1 MFFGIT
7 YLLVMTI
14 LETAVLNIKPGSNRE
29 FEAAFIKATH
39 IISAMPGYI
48 SHDLQKCIEVENQYL
63 LLVHWQT
70 LEDHTIGFRKSPEYQ
85 TWKQLLHH
93 FYDPF
98 PTVEHY
104 YSIINQW

>member
-1 MFFGIT
+1 M
-7 YLLVMTI
+7 I
-14 LETAVLNIKPGSNRE
+14 LEIARLEIKPNLNRE
-29 FEAAFIKATH
+29 FETAFIEASR

-48 SHDLQKCIEVENQYL
+48 SHDLQKCIEVENRYL

-70 LEDHTIGFRKSPEYQ
+70 LEAHTLGFRRSPEYQ
-85 TWKQLLHH
+85 TWKKLLHH

-104 YSIINQW
+104 HSAIDS